1 MALKDA
7 SGTAA
12 GVATVVGTG
21 AMNLPLGGSAA
32 GTSSAAGTA
41 NLNMASGAGSVA
53 GSSTVVGGTALAMV
67 VAGLLAGQATVQGD
81 VHPQGAGTA
90 SGTSTATATAA
101 VLVGIAETVAGSSTV
116 TGTAALNQIVT
127 GQAAG
132 QATVSGDW
140 TTTASGT
147 AAGQATV
154 SQLNPIRIRNF
165 SGRVAGTSQMVW
177 SYPRP
182 IFGRATVAGHVVV
195 ETHLP
200 PVNAIVAPPKSFR
213 WLQNLQRGD
222 LPVYLSDRNGPVSPH
237 LVFYTTYQ
245 KRPNGT
251 RFQVGASKRTPVS
264 GSVGEYYATGRAG
277 ELGQPGDWVIRWIFQ
292 RSFDGALQTE
302 EMEFRVLD
310 AVLAE
315 DPLDA
320 TVRIRKYGWS

>member
-12 GVATVVGTG
+12 GVATVTGTG
-21 AMNLPLGGSAA
+21 AMNLPLGGSSA
-32 GTSSAAGTA
+32 GASTSTGTA
-41 NLNMASGAGSVA
+41 AMNMGSGAGSVA
-53 GSSTVVGGTALAMV
+53 GSSTTLGGTALAMV
-67 VAGLLAGQATVQGD
+67 IAGLLVGQAAVQGD

-90 SGTSTATATAA
+90 SGTSTATATATM
-101 VLVGIAETVAGSSTV
+101 LVGIAETVAGSSTV
-116 TGTAALNQIVT
+116 TGAAALNQIVT
-127 GQAAG
+127 GQVAG
-132 QATVSGDW
+132 QATVSGDL
-140 TTTASGT
+140 TTPAAGT
-147 AAGQATV
+147 AVGQATV

-165 SGRVAGTSQMVW
+165 TGRVAGTSRMVW

-182 IFGRATVAGHVVV
+182 MVGHATVVGHVVV

-213 WLQNLQRGD
+213 WLQTLQRGD
-222 LPVYLSDRNGPVSPH
+222 LPVYLSDKNGPISPH
-237 LVFYTTYQ
+237 LVFYTMYQ
-245 KRPNGT
+245 KRPNDT
-251 RFQVGASKRTPVS
+251 RFQVGPTKRAPVP
-264 GSVGEYYATGRAG
+264 GTVGEYYATGRAG
-277 ELGQPGDWVIRWIFQ
+277 EQGQPGNWVIRWVFQ

-302 EMEFRVLD
+302 EMDFRVLD